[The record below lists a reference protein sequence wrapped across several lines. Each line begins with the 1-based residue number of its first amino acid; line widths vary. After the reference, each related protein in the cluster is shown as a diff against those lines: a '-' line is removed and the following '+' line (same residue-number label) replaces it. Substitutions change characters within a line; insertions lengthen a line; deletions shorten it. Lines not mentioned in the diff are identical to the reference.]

1 MVHIQMFPHKQIQ
14 VPTET
19 VPMDTYYLNKQ
30 SKMEKNED
38 GIGVLFQKRRLSL
51 LGLLWLES
59 DAFPVLTGS
68 ACAS

>member
-1 MVHIQMFPHKQIQ
+1 MG
-14 VPTET
+14 
-19 VPMDTYYLNKQ
+19 TYYLNKQ

-59 DAFPVLTGS
+59 DAFLVLTGP